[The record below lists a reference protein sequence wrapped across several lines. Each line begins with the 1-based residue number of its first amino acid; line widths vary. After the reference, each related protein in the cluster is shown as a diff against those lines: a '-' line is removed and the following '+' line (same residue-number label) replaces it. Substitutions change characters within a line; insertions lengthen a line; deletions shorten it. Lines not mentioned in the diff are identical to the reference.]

1 MDRVLSVAA
10 SGGLRNAAR
19 GENGPAPPDLPPRRF
34 SLRRVSTGRI
44 LDTAV
49 LRERTHPG
57 RLMLTIQ
64 KDKNRLATV
73 ERLQLAP
80 QLLDESVNLRA
91 LISNSADEFLDEIG
105 ERLFV
110 IGTGVAVAQASSL
123 TADIVGLD
131 AEGCAVIGV
140 IDNGRGGPPPLF
152 RAITCAGL
160 VSSWKEQDFFRPLDH
175 EQVERLEKFLPAGKP
190 LNHAQRVLLIAE
202 QYSFDVLA
210 AAEWLGTRHGIDIG
224 CVRAATF
231 RDKGSGRTFFT
242 GQRILPTA
250 EAASAPTITSI
261 DGQEIELSE
270 TRAASELEVL
280 TQRLVDETSSRQR
293 AEEAFQASE
302 ARYRILSKLSPVGI
316 FHTDATGN
324 FLYVNERWCDIGGVE
339 TQTALGQG
347 WARVIHP
354 DDRDRVLH
362 EWAESIDR
370 GTPFK
375 SEYRCLRNDG
385 GTSWILSEASV
396 QGDETG
402 KVIGYVGT
410 MTELHRTESEHRAD
424 AASADS
430 RTVAHDRSA

>member
-1 MDRVLSVAA
+1 
-10 SGGLRNAAR
+10 
-19 GENGPAPPDLPPRRF
+19 
-34 SLRRVSTGRI
+34 
-44 LDTAV
+44 
-49 LRERTHPG
+49 
-57 RLMLTIQ
+57 MLTIQ
-64 KDKNRLATV
+64 KDTKRLATV
-73 ERLQLAP
+73 DRLQLVP
-80 QLLDESVNLRA
+80 RLLDDSLNLRA
-91 LISNSADEFLDEIG
+91 LISNSPGEFLEEIG
-105 ERLFV
+105 EQLFV

-123 TADIVGLD
+123 TADIVALD
-131 AEGCAVIGV
+131 AEGRSVIGV
-140 IDNGRGGPPPLF
+140 IDSGQEGPPPLF

-210 AAEWLGTRHGIDIG
+210 AAEWLGSRHGIDIG
-224 CVRAATF
+224 CVRAVTF
-231 RDKGSGRTFFT
+231 RDEGSGRMFFT
-242 GQRILPTA
+242 GQRILPAA

-261 DGQEIELSE
+261 DGLETELNE
-270 TRAASELEVL
+270 TPASSELEVL
-280 TQRLVDETSSRQR
+280 TQRLVDETSNRER

-302 ARYRILSKLSPVGI
+302 ARYHILSKLSPVGI
-316 FHTDATGN
+316 FHTDAAGG
-324 FLYVNERWCDIGGVE
+324 FLYVNERWCNIGGVE

-354 DDRDRVLH
+354 DDRNRVLR
-362 EWAESIDR
+362 EWAESIDH

-396 QGDETG
+396 QADETG

-410 MTELHRTESEHRAD
+410 MTELHRTESENRAD
-424 AASADS
+424 RAAVDS
-430 RTVAHDRSA
+430 RSIAHNRSA

>member
-1 MDRVLSVAA
+1 
-10 SGGLRNAAR
+10 
-19 GENGPAPPDLPPRRF
+19 
-34 SLRRVSTGRI
+34 
-44 LDTAV
+44 
-49 LRERTHPG
+49 
-57 RLMLTIQ
+57 MLTIQ
-64 KDKNRLATV
+64 KDKKRLAAV

-80 QLLDESVNLRA
+80 QLLDESLNLRE
-91 LISNSADEFLDEIG
+91 LISNSPGEFLQEIDE
-105 ERLFV
+105 RVFV

-123 TADIVGLD
+123 SADIVALD
-131 AEGCAVIGV
+131 EEGRALIGA

-175 EQVERLEKFLPAGKP
+175 EQVGRLEKFLPAGKP
-190 LNHAQRVLLIAE
+190 VNHAQRVLLIAE

-210 AAEWLGTRHGIDIG
+210 AAEWLGSRHGIDIA

-231 RDKGSGRTFFT
+231 RDKGSGRMFFT
-242 GQRILPTA
+242 GQRILPAA
-250 EAASAPTITSI
+250 EAASAPTITAM
-261 DGQEIELSE
+261 DGHEIELSE
-270 TRAASELEVL
+270 TRAASELDVL

-316 FHTDATGN
+316 FHTDAAGN

-354 DDRDRVLH
+354 DDRTRVLH
-362 EWAESIDR
+362 EWAESIDQ

-375 SEYRCLRNDG
+375 SEYRCLRNDE
-385 GTSWILSEASV
+385 GTSWVLSDASV
-396 QGDETG
+396 QADETG

-410 MTELHRTESEHRAD
+410 MTELHRTESENRAGAT
-424 AASADS
+424 AAAADS
-430 RTVAHDRSA
+430 RPIAHDRSA